1 MQTERKGCV
10 KNKKHIKEEGGK
22 DEDKE
27 RKENKCAKSR
37 LMNKWIDQEQKI
49 VKQEFEYDQV

>member
-1 MQTERKGCV
+1 V

-37 LMNKWIDQEQKI
+37 LMNKWIDQEQEI